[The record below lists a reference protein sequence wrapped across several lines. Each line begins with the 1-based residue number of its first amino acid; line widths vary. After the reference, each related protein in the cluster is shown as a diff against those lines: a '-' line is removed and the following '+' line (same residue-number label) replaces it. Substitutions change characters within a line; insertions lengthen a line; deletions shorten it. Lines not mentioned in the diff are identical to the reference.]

1 MLITLICSYLVF
13 SESSLKFLLLIW
25 CISMYFHDLSE
36 DIVKNF
42 IFTLLLCKD
51 MNIINI

>member
-1 MLITLICSYLVF
+1 MVIICVCSYFGF

-25 CISMYFHDLSE
+25 CILMYFHDLSKH
-36 DIVKNF
+36 IVKNF

-51 MNIINI
+51 IDIINI